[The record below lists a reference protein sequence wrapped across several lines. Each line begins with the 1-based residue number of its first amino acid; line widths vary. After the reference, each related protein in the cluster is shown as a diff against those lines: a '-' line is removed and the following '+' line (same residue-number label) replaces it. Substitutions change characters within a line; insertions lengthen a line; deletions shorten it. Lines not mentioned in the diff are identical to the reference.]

1 MPIPK
6 ELLAILVCP
15 VCKKPVHPT
24 PGDSGYQCEVCKRLY
39 PVRDGIPVMLPEEA
53 TTAPE

>member
-15 VCKKPVHPT
+15 VCKKPVRLLP
-24 PGDSGYQCEVCKRLY
+24 DNSGLKCDACKRVY
-39 PVRDGIPVMLPEEA
+39 PVRDDIPVMLPEEA
-53 TTAPE
+53 IIASE

>member
-6 ELLAILVCP
+6 EILAILVC
-15 VCKKPVHPT
+15 
-24 PGDSGYQCEVCKRLY
+24 DSGYKCEACKRFY

-53 TTAPE
+53 TIAPE